1 MMKKLSSLGR
11 SLVVT
16 VLTVVC
22 SPLLADHHT
31 SNEALGTG
39 AVGIINLVAQDP
51 SSYVASQ
58 KLNGE
63 IFEQL
68 GVTIA
73 GACTAV
79 SGNQVPGE
87 MQFFSFVPSVADA
100 MQVWDTMIGSASI
113 RQLQEELSDNRT
125 LAGNETWQII
135 DGYGGEIRDTWAT
148 RLVEVNPTDVQQYIA
163 AIKNLE
169 SAYHENGY
177 DDIEFDVYQPIGS
190 GSQPLL
196 NVVAVAPTLYRLG
209 EVFDVLNSESWSEQA
224 YALVTA
230 SRPALV
236 SDKIYKCEQVYSSI

>member
-1 MMKKLSSLGR
+1 
-11 SLVVT
+11 
-16 VLTVVC
+16 
-22 SPLLADHHT
+22 
-31 SNEALGTG
+31 
-39 AVGIINLVAQDP
+39 
-51 SSYVASQ
+51 
-58 KLNGE
+58 
-63 IFEQL
+63 
-68 GVTIA
+68 
-73 GACTAV
+73 
-79 SGNQVPGE
+79 
-87 MQFFSFVPSVADA
+87 

-113 RQLQEELSDNRT
+113 RQLQEELSANRT